1 MNSGMIVK
9 APHDATVTYVDAT
22 RIILDH
28 NIIFKLRKYVGLN
41 ERTCL
46 NQKPVVSSGQK
57 VKKGEI
63 LADGA
68 ATFHG
73 ENWPWAGTSWSGSWP
88 GTATT
93 SRTRS
98 SSPSES

>member
-46 NQKPVVSSGQK
+46 NQKPIVKVGQK
-57 VKKGEI
+57 VKLTVFHEGKGKEI
-63 LADGA
+63 ELSALDNA
-68 ATFHG
+68 SFASDTDLY
-73 ENWPWAGTSWSGSWP
+73 SV
-88 GTATT
+88 
-93 SRTRS
+93 
-98 SSPSES
+98 